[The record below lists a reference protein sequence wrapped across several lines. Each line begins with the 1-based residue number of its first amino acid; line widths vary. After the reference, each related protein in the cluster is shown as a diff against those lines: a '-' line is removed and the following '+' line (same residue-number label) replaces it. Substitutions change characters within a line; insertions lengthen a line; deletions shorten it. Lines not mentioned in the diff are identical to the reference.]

1 MKGYIV
7 SILIVGLALGGMGL
21 GTFAWFTDTETM
33 EANEITTGEVDL
45 VVSTNIFGQ
54 KKPMIVTNL
63 VPSKDTWTD
72 AGLIFLY
79 NKGTVPLKWQGHF
92 VKTGGDLVMDE
103 KLQFRFTRLLGK
115 NYQTEWEIPD
125 DLKISES
132 ENMLEEATSE
142 IDYKW
147 TTISSADNTVLNSG
161 NLGGTLGCRELRIFK
176 VQVKLDENAG
186 NCYAGK
192 TAKFNVVF
200 DATQTDNPGW
210 SETSP
215 TQ

>member
-1 MKGYIV
+1 
-7 SILIVGLALGGMGL
+7 
-21 GTFAWFTDTETM
+21 
-33 EANEITTGEVDL
+33 
-45 VVSTNIFGQ
+45 
-54 KKPMIVTNL
+54 
-63 VPSKDTWTD
+63 
-72 AGLIFLY
+72 
-79 NKGTVPLKWQGHF
+79 
-92 VKTGGDLVMDE
+92 MDE